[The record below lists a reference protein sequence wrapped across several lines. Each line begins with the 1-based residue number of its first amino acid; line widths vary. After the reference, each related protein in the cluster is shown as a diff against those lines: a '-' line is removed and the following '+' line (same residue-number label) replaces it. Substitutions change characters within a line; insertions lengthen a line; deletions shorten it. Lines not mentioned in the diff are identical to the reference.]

1 MSASAR
7 RKITAAQRSCHL
19 AGFLRR
25 LSRGAWLFRGCYRSF
40 SRFGFNCRGHCQLGL
55 FRSAMVA
62 MAQRLDA
69 RSLFFRPQLS
79 VATFLALVL
88 KICRNRFSCHS
99 QSVAE
104 LVPSKLSN
112 FGHSVDD
119 SWATTKRWRVGEG
132 FVSLYPTH
140 EQSRDQEAH
149 TRASRC
155 RDSTALL

>member
-25 LSRGAWLFRGCYRSF
+25 LSRC
-40 SRFGFNCRGHCQLGL
+40 GFNCRGHCQLGL

-132 FVSLYPTH
+132 FGQPLSN
-140 EQSRDQEAH
+140 A
-149 TRASRC
+149 RAK
-155 RDSTALL
+155 